1 MIDTMTA
8 QTSNDD
14 LLDLV
19 PDTEEPK
26 VAPSPKQR
34 ALIEKLTNELRGL
47 DADLAEAAGEYT
59 AHMDI
64 HNLWT
69 PGREG
74 NISRWIDR
82 LIAKVS
88 ELRKAQPAARIEDGM
103 YVLDGTI
110 YKVQHAVHGSGNQ
123 YAKRLVPPAQEGDR
137 ATFEYAPGMVRKL
150 RPEHRMSMDQARE
163 WAALYGTCVRC
174 GRVLT
179 REDSIERMMGSTC
192 YEKGL

>member
-1 MIDTMTA
+1 MIDTMTTA
-8 QTSNDD
+8 RDGNED

-26 VAPSPKQR
+26 VAPSPRQR
-34 ALIEKLTNELRGL
+34 ELIEKLTDELRGL

-59 AHMDI
+59 AHMDA

-69 PGREG
+69 PGHNG

-82 LIAKVS
+82 LIAKVR
-88 ELRKAQPAARIEDGM
+88 ELRKARPVVEIEDGM

-123 YAKRLVPPAQEGDR
+123 YAKRLVAGAPGER
-137 ATFEYAPGMVRKL
+137 ATFVYAPGVVRKL
-150 RPEHRMSMDQARE
+150 RPEHRMTLDQARE
-163 WAALYGTCVRC
+163 WGALYGTCVRC

>member
-1 MIDTMTA
+1 MINTMTA
-8 QTSNDD
+8 QTGNED

-19 PDTEEPK
+19 PDTKEPAT
-26 VAPSPKQR
+26 VPTPKQR
-34 ALIEKLTNELRGL
+34 ALIEKLTDELRDL
-47 DADLAEAAGEYT
+47 DADLAKAASEYT
-59 AHMDI
+59 ARMDA

-82 LIAKVS
+82 LISKVR
-88 ELRKAQPAARIEDGM
+88 ELKAAMPELEDGM
-103 YVLDGTI
+103 YVLDSVI
-110 YKVQHAVHGSGNQ
+110 FKVQHAVHGSGKQ
-123 YAKRLVPPAQEGDR
+123 YAKRLVPGAPGER
-137 ATFEYAPGMVRKL
+137 ATFEYAPGVVNRL
-150 RPEHRMSMDQARE
+150 RPEHRMTMDQARE
-163 WAALYGTCVRC
+163 WGALYGTCVRC

>member
-8 QTSNDD
+8 RTSNED

-34 ALIEKLTNELRGL
+34 ELIEKLTDELRGL
-47 DADLAEAAGEYT
+47 DADLAELAGEYT

-82 LIAKVS
+82 LIGKVS
-88 ELRKAQPAARIEDGM
+88 ELRKAQPAAGIEDGM
-103 YVLDGTI
+103 YVLDGVI
-110 YKVQHAVHGSGNQ
+110 FKVQHAVHGSGNQ
-123 YAKRLVPPAQEGDR
+123 YAKRLVAGTPGER
-137 ATFEYAPGMVRKL
+137 ASFEYAPGIVRQL
-150 RPEHRMSMDQARE
+150 RPEHRMTIEAARE
-163 WAALYGTCVRC
+163 FGALYGTCCQC
-174 GRVLT
+174 GAVLT
-179 REDSIERMMGSTC
+179 NEDSIEAGIGPVCAS
-192 YEKGL
+192 KI

>member
-8 QTSNDD
+8 QTGNED
-14 LLDLV
+14 LLNLV

-34 ALIEKLTNELRGL
+34 ALIEKLTDELRSL
-47 DADLAEAAGEYT
+47 DADLAKAASEYT
-59 AHMDI
+59 AHMDT

-82 LIAKVS
+82 LISKVS
-88 ELRKAQPAARIEDGM
+88 ELRKAQQAVKIEDGM

-110 YKVQHAVHGSGNQ
+110 YKVQHAVHGSGKQ
-123 YAKRLVPPAQEGDR
+123 YAKRLVPGAPGER

-150 RPEHRMSMDQARE
+150 RPEHRMTMDQAKE
-163 WAALYGTCVRC
+163 FGELYGTCCQC

-179 REDSIERMMGSTC
+179 NEDSIEAGIGPICAS
-192 YEKGL
+192 KL